1 MGVFG
6 FFTSLEIH
14 PAGGAAAPENTTS
27 VMVAE
32 RRAVTVNAP
41 AAALVPAAAN
51 LPQKTLDELP
61 AQVRAAALE
70 RLAFVRLV
78 DARKKAARCTDREA
92 VEYVAINH
100 VIEFPILREGGETQ
114 RSAIGCSTCRE

>member
-6 FFTSLEIH
+6 FFTNLKIT
-14 PAGGAAAPENTTS
+14 PAGAPENNTS

-61 AQVRAAALE
+61 AQVRSDKSAAPSGSQ
-70 RLAFVRLV
+70 RVR
-78 DARKKAARCTDREA
+78 K
-92 VEYVAINH
+92 
-100 VIEFPILREGGETQ
+100 
-114 RSAIGCSTCRE
+114 